1 VAEIAALVGNVFDS
15 PEITMAITKVA
26 KGKAQAFEAAA
37 PAPPVRSM
45 RGRKRPL
52 AITLPPE
59 LITEYDELAQLET
72 RSRVRMMEH
81 ALREWAAE
89 YRARKAAKGAA
100 T

>member
-1 VAEIAALVGNVFDS
+1 
-15 PEITMAITKVA
+15 MAITKIA

-37 PAPPVRSM
+37 PDARPVRAM
-45 RGRKRPL
+45 RGHKRPL

-59 LITEYDELAQLET
+59 LVTEYDELAQLET

-81 ALREWAAE
+81 ALREWAAD
-89 YRARKAAKGAA
+89 YRARKAAKGPA

>member
-1 VAEIAALVGNVFDS
+1 
-15 PEITMAITKVA
+15 MAITKAA
-26 KGKAQAFEAAA
+26 KGKAQAFGAAA
-37 PAPPVRSM
+37 ADARPVRSM
-45 RGRKRPL
+45 RGHKRPL

-59 LITEYDELAQLET
+59 LIAEYGELAQLET

-89 YRARKAAKGAA
+89 YRARKAKGAA